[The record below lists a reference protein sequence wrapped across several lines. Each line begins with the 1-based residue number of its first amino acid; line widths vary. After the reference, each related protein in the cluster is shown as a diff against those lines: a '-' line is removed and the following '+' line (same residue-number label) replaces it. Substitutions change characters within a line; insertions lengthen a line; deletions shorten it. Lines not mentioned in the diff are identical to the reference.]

1 MLGTQTPA
9 REYREWANSIA
20 QYTFVMPWH
29 ARLDLDL
36 TREQEKTVARFGHD
50 GPLRILKSL
59 YPEGPGVCHN
69 VIVHPPGGL
78 VGGDA
83 LDIAVRVGSGAHGL
97 ISTPGAT
104 RFYRSE
110 GAQASQRVHLQLADD
125 ARLEWLPLEAI
136 AYPDCV
142 AHNALTMDIA
152 PGAECLGWDV
162 CALGLPAAG
171 EPFTRGM
178 LHQQVQW
185 PGVWLERAR
194 IDACD
199 ARLLD
204 GPVGLAGQR
213 ALGTLW
219 LASGTAREPAAREAL
234 LDAVRDALVEADP
247 TVWAGATS
255 PDARLIVLRA
265 LAPQVEPLMA
275 VFQRVWAR
283 LRAVAWGMDAPP
295 PRIWRV

>member
-1 MLGTQTPA
+1 
-9 REYREWANSIA
+9 
-20 QYTFVMPWH
+20 MPWH
-29 ARLDLDL
+29 ATLDLHYQRAGERTTL
-36 TREQEKTVARFGHD
+36 QHHHS

-59 YPEGPGVCHN
+59 YPEGDAICHN

-83 LDIAVRVGSGAHGL
+83 LDIEVRVAAGAHGL

-110 GAQASQRVHLQLADD
+110 GPEAAQRVQLHLASG
-125 ARLEWLPLEAI
+125 ARLEWLPLETI

-142 AHNALTMDIA
+142 ARNALTMQLE
-152 PGAECLGWDV
+152 PGAECLGWEV

-171 EPFTRGM
+171 EPFTRGV

-194 IDACD
+194 IDASD

-219 LASGTAREPAAREAL
+219 LASGSAREPATREAL
-234 LDAVRDALVEADP
+234 LDAVREALAEADSV
-247 TVWAGATS
+247 VWAGATS
-255 PDARLIVLRA
+255 PDARLLVLRA
-265 LAPQVEPLMA
+265 LAPQVEPLTA
-275 VFQRVWAR
+275 VFQRAWAR
-283 LRAVAWGMDAPP
+283 LRALAWGLDTTP

>member
-1 MLGTQTPA
+1 
-9 REYREWANSIA
+9 
-20 QYTFVMPWH
+20 MPWH
-29 ARLDLDL
+29 ARLHLDL
-36 TREQEKTVARFGHD
+36 SLEQEKTVARFEHD

-83 LDIAVRVGSGAHGL
+83 LDIAVRVSDGAHGL
-97 ISTPGAT
+97 VSTPGAT
-104 RFYRSE
+104 RFYRSD
-110 GAQASQRVHLQLADD
+110 GAETAQRVHLQLAAG
-125 ARLEWLPLEAI
+125 ARLEWLPLETI

-142 AHNALTMDIA
+142 AGNALTMDIE

-171 EPFTRGM
+171 EPFTRGV

-194 IDACD
+194 IDASD
-199 ARLLD
+199 TRLLD

-219 LASGTAREPAAREAL
+219 LASGTAREPVAREALLDAAREAL
-234 LDAVRDALVEADP
+234 LDADP

-275 VFQRVWAR
+275 VFQRAWAR
-283 LRAVAWGMDAPP
+283 LRAVAWRMKAPP

>member
-1 MLGTQTPA
+1 MA
-9 REYREWANSIA
+9 RRLLLHCR
-20 QYTFVMPWH
+20 MPWH
-29 ARLDLDL
+29 ATLDLNYHRDGPRTTL
-36 TREQEKTVARFGHD
+36 RHRHD

-59 YPEGPGVCHN
+59 YPEGEGICHN

-83 LDIAVRVGSGAHGL
+83 LDIRVHAHAGAHAL

-110 GAQASQRVHLQLADD
+110 GAEATQRVQLRVAEG

-136 AYPDCV
+136 AYPQCQ
-142 AHNALTMDIA
+142 ARNALSLDIA
-152 PGAECLGWDV
+152 PGGECLGWDV

-171 EPFTRGM
+171 EAFNQGT
-178 LHQQVQW
+178 LLQELQW

-194 IDACD
+194 IDAGD
-199 ARLLD
+199 TRLLD
-204 GPVGLAGQR
+204 SPLGLAGQR

-219 LASGTAREPAAREAL
+219 LARGEAWPTTRRDAL
-234 LDAVRDALVEADP
+234 LDAVRAALADVP
-247 TVWAGATS
+247 PNANVHAGATS
-255 PDARLIVLRA
+255 PDARLIVVRA

-275 VFQRVWAR
+275 ALQRVWAR
-283 LRAVAWGMDAPP
+283 LRGTAWGQPGAA

>member
-1 MLGTQTPA
+1 
-9 REYREWANSIA
+9 
-20 QYTFVMPWH
+20 MPWH
-29 ARLDLDL
+29 ASLAL
-36 TREQEKTVARFGHD
+36 TYQRAGERTTLQHRHN

-59 YPEGPGVCHN
+59 YPEGDAVCHN

-78 VGGDA
+78 VGGDT
-83 LDIAVRVGSGAHGL
+83 LDISVQAGSGAHAL

-104 RFYRSE
+104 RFYRSSGPE
-110 GAQASQRVHLQLADD
+110 ATQRVQLQLAAG
-125 ARLEWLPLEAI
+125 ARLEWLPLETI
-136 AYPDCV
+136 AYPDCH
-142 AHNALTMDIA
+142 ARNTLTMDLE

-171 EPFTRGM
+171 EPFTRG
-178 LHQQVQW
+178 LLQQQLQW

-194 IDACD
+194 IAATDV
-199 ARLLD
+199 RLLD

-219 LASGTAREPAAREAL
+219 LASGTPRDNTAREAL
-234 LDAVRDALVEADP
+234 LDAAREALAGADP
-247 TVWAGATS
+247 AVFAAATS
-255 PDARLIVLRA
+255 PEPRLIVLRA

-275 VFQRVWAR
+275 AFQRAWAR
-283 LRAVAWGMDAPP
+283 LRAQAWGMGAEP

>member
-1 MLGTQTPA
+1 
-9 REYREWANSIA
+9 
-20 QYTFVMPWH
+20 MPWH
-29 ARLDLDL
+29 ASLDL
-36 TREQEKTVARFGHD
+36 TYQRADGRTTLQHRHS

-59 YPEGPGVCHN
+59 YPEGDAVCHN

-83 LDIAVRVGSGAHGL
+83 LDISVRVDGGAHGL
-97 ISTPGAT
+97 LSTPGAT
-104 RFYRSE
+104 RFYRSD
-110 GAQASQRVHLQLADD
+110 GAEAAQRVQLELAAD
-125 ARLEWLPLEAI
+125 ARLEWLPLETI

-142 AHNALTMDIA
+142 ARNELTMAIE

-171 EPFTRGM
+171 EPFTRGV

-194 IDACD
+194 IDAND

-234 LDAVRDALVEADP
+234 LDAAREVLADADP

-275 VFQRVWAR
+275 VFQHAWAR
-283 LRAVAWGMDAPP
+283 LRALAWGLNTPA

>member
-1 MLGTQTPA
+1 
-9 REYREWANSIA
+9 
-20 QYTFVMPWH
+20 MPWH
-29 ARLDLDL
+29 ARLHLDL
-36 TREQEKTVARFGHD
+36 TREQDKTVARFEHD

-97 ISTPGAT
+97 LSTPGAT

-110 GAQASQRVHLQLADD
+110 GAQAAQRVQLQLAAG
-125 ARLEWLPLEAI
+125 ARLEWLPLETI

-142 AHNALTMDIA
+142 AHNALTMDIE
-152 PGAECLGWDV
+152 PGAECMGWDV

-171 EPFTRGM
+171 EPFTRGV

-194 IDACD
+194 IDAGD

-219 LASGTAREPAAREAL
+219 LASGTPREPAAREAL
-234 LDAVRDALVEADP
+234 LDAVREALVDVDP

-255 PDARLIVLRA
+255 PDARLVVLRA

-275 VFQRVWAR
+275 VFQRAWAR
-283 LRAVAWGMDAPP
+283 LRTVAWGMDATP

>member
-1 MLGTQTPA
+1 
-9 REYREWANSIA
+9 
-20 QYTFVMPWH
+20 MPWH
-29 ARLDLDL
+29 ASLAL
-36 TREQEKTVARFGHD
+36 TYQRAGERTTLQHRHD

-59 YPEGPGVCHN
+59 YPEGDAVCHN

-78 VGGDA
+78 VGGDS
-83 LDIAVRVGSGAHGL
+83 LDITVQAGSGAHAL

-104 RFYRSE
+104 RFYRSNGPE
-110 GAQASQRVHLQLADD
+110 AAQAVRLRVAAG
-125 ARLEWLPLEAI
+125 ARLEWLPLETI
-136 AYPDCV
+136 AYPDC
-142 AHNALTMDIA
+142 NARNTLTMNLE

-171 EPFTRGM
+171 EPFTRGL

-194 IDACD
+194 IDASD

-219 LASGTAREPAAREAL
+219 LASGTPRDTAQREALLEAAREAL
-234 LDAVRDALVEADP
+234 AGADP
-247 TVWAGATS
+247 AVFAGATS

-275 VFQRVWAR
+275 AFQRAWAR
-283 LRAVAWGMDAPP
+283 LRALAWGMASEP